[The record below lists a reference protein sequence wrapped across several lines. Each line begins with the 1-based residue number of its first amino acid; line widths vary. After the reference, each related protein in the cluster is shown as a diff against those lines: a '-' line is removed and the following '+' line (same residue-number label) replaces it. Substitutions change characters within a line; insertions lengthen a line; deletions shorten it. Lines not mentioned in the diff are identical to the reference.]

1 LIFQLF
7 GLQNFSLKTA
17 MKSSTSKFPSV
28 FYFLIIILW
37 ICYASFFLHS
47 WYDDMLDF
55 LNSTNNFLNRVIIIV
70 GFTNYFNVIFIG
82 VFYTIWDNSKL
93 VDFHRKFQ
101 RTLNLCFSELHRRAK
116 LRGIKKSLIFTFVF
130 FGWSC
135 SIYVYEICFIYKLDN
150 TTFLLIAKIYTLVV
164 ILRFNVYVQLI
175 NYRLEVLCQLIQDNL
190 ESELNVKFQCVSIL
204 RSYRHNLIERRKIVT
219 MRKWPKSS
227 IRRWHSWFLFKS
239 SQPHLK
245 WSTLSTF
252 STISSGEVWICG
264 VSLCSFGF
272 GDSLV
277 ITDHNLQQN
286 ESKPI
291 FT

>member
-1 LIFQLF
+1 MSNIYDLNFFTLIFQLF

-204 RSYRHNLIERRKIVT
+204 RSDRHNLIERRKIVA
-219 MRKWPKSS
+219 MRKIYKLIKEMAKIVDQTMAFMVS
-227 IRRWHSWFLFKS
+227 IQIITTALEMVNFVYIFNNFKWRS
-239 SQPHLK
+239 LDL
-245 WSTLSTF
+245 WSEF
-252 STISSGEVWICG
+252 VFIWVW
-264 VSLCSFGF
+264 
-272 GDSLV
+272 
-277 ITDHNLQQN
+277 
-286 ESKPI
+286 
-291 FT
+291 